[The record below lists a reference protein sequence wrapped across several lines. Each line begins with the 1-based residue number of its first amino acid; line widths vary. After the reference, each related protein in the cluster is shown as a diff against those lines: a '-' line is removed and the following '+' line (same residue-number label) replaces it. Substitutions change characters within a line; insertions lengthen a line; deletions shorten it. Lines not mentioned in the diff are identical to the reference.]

1 MRFPLRKLAK
11 RLYWAL
17 EVPRMVG
24 VRSSRWRLVGL
35 VVALVLLAGCA
46 SGTSAARGS
55 VTGGPG
61 ATATASAAPI
71 CASATCGAT
80 NVQVFVEP
88 DAGEAPI
95 LHAIEGAN
103 VSLEVEVYL
112 LTDRSVTNAL
122 EDAAARGV
130 NVRVLLEPHPFG
142 QGAVSAQTIIEA
154 LVAAGV
160 HAQAAD
166 PAYYYT
172 HAKFLIVDAATLY
185 VLTANLS
192 RSGLGG
198 SSAGANREY
207 GAITTNAADVAEAR
221 AIFAADWSRAPTPAL
236 TDPRLVVSPVNAR
249 GTITALIASA
259 RASLDVEDEE
269 MVDTASE
276 DALIAA
282 ARRGVRVE
290 VVLPPPSDGGPS
302 GDDVSRLLSGGVGVR
317 YLGAPYI
324 HAKLIVA
331 DGAVAFVGSENFSA
345 TSLDQNRELGIIIG
359 DRQALV
365 TLSTTFAQDWSLGS
379 AA

>member
-1 MRFPLRKLAK
+1 
-11 RLYWAL
+11 
-17 EVPRMVG
+17 MVG
-24 VRSSRWRLVGL
+24 PTARMRRRGPALL
-35 VVALVLLAGCA
+35 LALVLMLLAGCA
-46 SGTSAARGS
+46 TSTSTTRGTLD
-55 VTGGPG
+55 GGPG
-61 ATATASAAPI
+61 ATATASAAPV
-71 CASATCGAT
+71 CASASCGAT
-80 NVQVFVEP
+80 SVEVFVEP

-112 LTDRSVTNAL
+112 LTDRDVTNAL

-142 QGAVSAQTIIEA
+142 QGTVSAQKIIES

-198 SSAGANREY
+198 SSATANREY
-207 GAITTNAADVAEAR
+207 GAITTDPADVAEAR
-221 AIFAADWSRAPTPAL
+221 AIFAADWSRAPTPTLA
-236 TDPRLVVSPVNAR
+236 DPRLVVSPVNAR
-249 GTITALIASA
+249 GTLTALIGSA
-259 RASLDVEDEE
+259 RTALDVEDEE
-269 MVDTASE
+269 MADSASE

-290 VVLPPPSDGGPS
+290 VVLPAPSSGGGS
-302 GDDVSRLLSGGVGVR
+302 NSADVARLLSGGVHVR
-317 YLGAPYI
+317 YLSAPYV
-324 HAKLIVA
+324 HAKLLIA
-331 DGAVAFVGSENFSA
+331 DGATAFLGSENFSA
-345 TSLDQNRELGIIIG
+345 TSLDHNRELGIIIG
-359 DRQALV
+359 DPQAV
-365 TLSTTFAQDWSLGS
+365 ATLGATFAQDWSLGAS

>member
-1 MRFPLRKLAK
+1 
-11 RLYWAL
+11 
-17 EVPRMVG
+17 MVG
-24 VRSSRWRLVGL
+24 GRMRGWRLVGL
-35 VVALVLLAGCA
+35 VVGLALLAGCA
-46 SGTSAARGS
+46 AGAPTTRGS
-55 VTGGPG
+55 VTGGPD
-61 ATATASAAPI
+61 ATATASAAPV
-71 CASATCGAT
+71 CAVASCGASS
-80 NVQVFVEP
+80 VQVFVEP

-103 VSLEVEVYL
+103 VSLDVEVYL

-142 QGAVSAQTIIEA
+142 QGTVSAQKIIES

-207 GAITTNAADVAEAR
+207 GAITTNPGDVAEAR
-221 AIFAADWSRAPTPAL
+221 AIFAADWSRGPTPNL

-249 GTITALIASA
+249 VTIMALIASA
-259 RASLDVEDEE
+259 HTALDVEDEE
-269 MVDTASE
+269 MVDAASE
-276 DALIAA
+276 EALIAA
-282 ARRGVRVE
+282 SRRGVRVE
-290 VVLPPPSDGGPS
+290 VVLPAPSS
-302 GDDVSRLLSGGVGVR
+302 GSSSSGDVSRLLSGGVGVR
-317 YLGAPYI
+317 YLGAPYV
-324 HAKLIVA
+324 HAKLIMA

-359 DRQALV
+359 DRQALA
-365 TLSTTFAQDWSLGS
+365 TLGATFTQDWSLGS